1 MKEITNK
8 ESSTTVVTPA
18 RVRRLSARVEPSTN
32 HRVASWQPEPASLD
46 AKQERQTYTVDEV
59 AVVLGI
65 GRNGAYEAI
74 WRHEIPAIRLGRR
87 LLVPKVAIDRLLLE
101 ASSSTPPAAKA
112 QR

>member
-1 MKEITNK
+1 MTEIANK
-8 ESSTTVVTPA
+8 ESAKTAVTPA
-18 RVRRLSARVEPSTN
+18 RVRRLSARVESSTN
-32 HRVASWQPEPASLD
+32 HRDASWRPEPVSID

-74 WRHEIPAIRLGRR
+74 WRREIPAIRLGRR

-101 ASSSTPPAAKA
+101 ASSSTPSAAKA